1 MWKVLGVAVAAALLA
16 ACSDNSST
24 PATGTAPAGATMK
37 VGLMVSG
44 STSDGG
50 WNQLGQSS
58 LDALSKRDSLDV
70 RTRQNVS
77 KDSAADALRQ
87 FDAQGFA
94 LVIAH
99 GYEYLEPVKELT
111 DPAKGNAVKE
121 KVVVSGGD
129 VDSPNFQSLA
139 YDLSGASYQLGI
151 VAAKVTK
158 SHKLGF
164 IGGEAIPTVTAMK
177 RGFEA
182 GAKSVDPT
190 ITVTTQY
197 TGWDDPAK
205 SKTQAEAF
213 MDAGI
218 DVIMQNTDA
227 ASSGIF
233 EAVKEFNDKNGF
245 MKEIPQKNP
254 PAVGI
259 IMPRHVYTFGANAD
273 QNGNAICSDYILGS
287 AVIHM
292 DKAFSRVI
300 EEVRDGTFKGG
311 LVKEDL
317 ANGVCE
323 AVLNPKLT
331 GTVLKDVQP
340 LLDDAVKKITSG
352 EVKIPAG
359 D

>member
-1 MWKVLGVAVAAALLA
+1 MWKVLVAVVVAAAVAA
-16 ACSDNSST
+16 CSGNSSG
-24 PATGTAPAGATMK
+24 PATGTAPASGGTMK

-50 WNQLGQSS
+50 WNQLAETSLQS
-58 LDALSKRDSLDV
+58 LSKQYSLDV

-77 KDSAADALRQ
+77 KDNAADALRQ
-87 FDAQGFA
+87 FDAQGFS

-111 DPAKGNAVKE
+111 DPSKRSAVKE
-121 KVVVSGGD
+121 KIAVSGGD

-139 YDLSGASYQLGI
+139 YDLAGASYQLGI
-151 VAAKVTK
+151 AAAKVTK
-158 SHKLGF
+158 THKLGF
-164 IGGEAIPTVTAMK
+164 IGGEAIPTVTVMR

-182 GAKSVDPT
+182 GAKSVDPS

-233 EAVKEFNDKNGF
+233 EAVKEHDTQRKSDLH
-245 MKEIPQKNP
+245 
-254 PAVGI
+254 GI
-259 IMPRHVYTFGANAD
+259 VYTFGANAD
-273 QNGNAICSDYILGS
+273 QNGNAICSDYTLGS
-287 AVIHM
+287 AVIHL
-292 DKAFSRVI
+292 DKAFAQVI
-300 EEVRDGTFKGG
+300 EQVRGGTFKGG

-340 LLDDAVKKITSG
+340 LLDDAAKKITSG
-352 EVKIPAG
+352 EIKIPAG